1 MNLSRPFIRRP
12 VASALLAIGVVL
24 LGLLAYRLLPVAPLP
39 EVDFPTIQVYAQLPG
54 ASPETM
60 AASVA
65 TPLERALGSIA
76 GITNIRSNS
85 RQGSC
90 GITLEFDF
98 GRNIDD
104 AARDVQAALNAA
116 RGQLPSGMP
125 GNPSYR
131 KVNPS
136 SAPII
141 GFALSSKNMAPG
153 DLYDIASTIIAQ
165 KLAQVTGVG
174 EVQVWGSSL
183 PAVRVQLNPNAL
195 AHHGIAL
202 DEVRRAITS
211 ANSLRPRGMIEHDT
225 RHWQVQTSD
234 QLRRAAEYRKL
245 IIRYRDGAAV
255 RLEDVATVT
264 DSVENRYASGFHND
278 QPAVL
283 IMVRRQP
290 GANMVAVLDAINAQ
304 LPSLRALVPADA
316 DFSVI
321 MDRSPGI
328 RATLREARFT
338 LIMAAGLV
346 MLVVLCFLGNAR
358 AALIPCLAI
367 PVSLIGAFAIMYLW
381 GFSLN
386 NLSLMALIVA
396 AGLVVDDAIVVLE
409 NISRHIER
417 GLSPVRAALRGAGEV
432 GFTLLAMNLSLVTVF
447 ISILFMGGLV
457 ERLFR
462 EFSITL
468 AAAMLVSLAVSLTLT
483 PSLCSRWLRGHRA
496 ARVSASPSTTS
507 PAAGQSRALPY
518 PRWGLRSFSDRGFA
532 AIRAIYARTLGWVL
546 RHPTLMLLIFVGTIA
561 LNVALYISI
570 PKGFLPEQDTG
581 QLNGFVRGDD
591 GFSFQIMQPKI
602 EAYRKILLADP
613 AIADVSGM
621 SGGFAGTSNGWMM
634 IRLKPLAER
643 GVSATE
649 VVNRIRR
656 RLPPVPGGNLWL
668 TVTQDI
674 QMPRS
679 GDSGSYDYTLLSDDI
694 ALLRKWSPK
703 VARGMQTLPELTDVD
718 GPTDEGAKQVMLTID
733 REAARRLGVDMQMIT
748 QVLNNSF
755 SQRQISTIYNELNQY
770 RVVMELL
777 PTYTQDPTVLDQ
789 VQVIGADGQR
799 VPLSAFTHYSF
810 SLINDRVNPHSQ
822 FASENVGFSLAP
834 GVSLEQGVAAIDEVM
849 AKIMLPTE
857 IQGTMAGTA
866 HTFQQSLQRQPLLI
880 LGVLVAVYLVLGI
893 LYESTVHPLTIL
905 STLPS
910 AGVGALLALRLTNT
924 EFTLIALLGLFLLIG
939 IVMKNAI
946 LMIDFALAAERTQGR
961 SPREAIYEAA
971 QLRLRPILMTNIAAL
986 LGALPLVLATGEGVE
1001 MRRPLG
1007 LAIAGGLFVSQ
1018 LLTLYTVPVI
1028 YLWLDRAR
1036 QRTLARFRAKSAARH
1051 PAGEHAAAH

>member
-12 VASALLAIGVVL
+12 VASALIAVGVVL
-24 LGLLAYRLLPVAPLP
+24 LGVLAYGLLPVAPLP
-39 EVDFPTIQVYAQLPG
+39 EVDFPTIQVSASLPG

-76 GITNIRSNS
+76 GITAIRSGS
-85 RQGSC
+85 GQGNTN
-90 GITLEFDF
+90 ITLEFDF
-98 GRNIDD
+98 DRDIDA
-104 AARDVQAALNAA
+104 AARDVQAAINAA

-125 GNPSYR
+125 RNPSYR

-136 SAPII
+136 AAPIMAL
-141 GFALSSKNMAPG
+141 ALSSPNLAPSA
-153 DLYDIASTIIAQ
+153 LYDLASTVLGQ
-165 KLAQVTGVG
+165 KLSQVNGVG
-174 EVQVWGSSL
+174 EVAIWGSSL
-183 PAVRVQLNPNAL
+183 PAVRIQLNPNAL

-202 DEVRRAITS
+202 DEVRRAIVGT
-211 ANSLRPRGMIEHDT
+211 NSLRPRGVIETND
-225 RHWQVQTSD
+225 RHWEVQTSD
-234 QLRRAAEYRKL
+234 QLRRASEYLPL
-245 IIRYRDGAAV
+245 IIRHRNGAPV
-255 RLEDVATVT
+255 RLSDVATVT
-264 DSVENRYASGFHND
+264 DSVENRYSSGFHND
-278 QPAVL
+278 RPAVL
-283 IMVRRQP
+283 LMIRRQP
-290 GANMVAVLDAINAQ
+290 GANIIATIDAINAQ
-304 LPSLRALVPADA
+304 LPALRALVPADA
-316 DFSVI
+316 ELSQV

-338 LIMAAGLV
+338 LLMSAGLV
-346 MLVVLCFLGNAR
+346 MLVVLGFLGSAR
-358 AALIPCLAI
+358 AALIPSLAI
-367 PVSLIGAFAIMYLW
+367 PVSLIGTFAIMYLQ

-417 GLSPVRAALRGAGEV
+417 GYSPLRAALRGASEV

-483 PSLCSRWLRGHRA
+483 PSLCSRWLK
-496 ARVSASPSTTS
+496 ARVHVE
-507 PAAGQSRALPY
+507 
-518 PRWGLRSFSDRGFA
+518 PRGLRRVSEQSFEAVR
-532 AIRAIYARTLGWVL
+532 RIYARSLGWVL
-546 RHPTLMLLIFVGTIA
+546 RHPTLMLLIFIGTVA
-561 LNVALYISI
+561 LNVSLYVSI

-591 GFSFQIMQPKI
+591 GASFQSMQPKI
-602 EAYRKILLADP
+602 ELYRRLALADP
-613 AIADVSGM
+613 AVADVIGM
-621 SGGFAGTSNGWMM
+621 TGNNGVSNGWFM

-643 GVSATE
+643 KVSAQE
-649 VVNRIRR
+649 VANRL
-656 RLPPVPGGNLWL
+656 RLNSPPVPGANFWL
-668 TVTQDI
+668 SVTQDI
-674 QMPRS
+674 QMPRAS
-679 GDSGSYDYTLLSDDI
+679 DSGSYDYTLLSDDL
-694 ALLRKWSPK
+694 ALLRRWAPK
-703 VARGMQTLPELTDVD
+703 VSNALMALPELKDVD
-718 GPTDEGAKQVMLTID
+718 GPSDEGAKQVSLTID
-733 REAARRLGVDMQMIT
+733 REAARRLGVNMQMVT
-748 QVLNNSF
+748 SVLNSSF

-770 RVVMELL
+770 RVVMELEPL
-777 PTYTQDPTVLDQ
+777 YTQDPVVLDQ
-789 VQVIGADGQR
+789 VQVIGSGGKR
-799 VPLSAFTHYSF
+799 VPLSAFTKYDY
-810 SLINDRVNPHSQ
+810 SLINDRVGHRGQ
-822 FASENVGFSLAP
+822 FAADNIGFGLAE
-834 GVSLEQGVAAIDEVM
+834 GVSLEQGLAAIDRTM
-849 AKIMLPTE
+849 AEIMLPTSV
-857 IQGTMAGTA
+857 QGQLAGTA
-866 HTFQQSLQRQPLLI
+866 QTFQQSLQRQPLLI

-910 AGVGALLALRLTNT
+910 AGVGALLALRLTGT
-924 EFTLIALLGLFLLIG
+924 EFSLIALLGLFLLIG

-946 LMIDFALAAERTQGR
+946 LMIDFALAKERQNQS
-961 SPREAIYEAA
+961 SPSEAIFEAA

-1007 LAIAGGLFVSQ
+1007 LAIVGGLFVSQ

-1036 QRTLARFRAKSAARH
+1036 SRVREFTRKAVRRSGVLEPATAK
-1051 PAGEHAAAH
+1051 